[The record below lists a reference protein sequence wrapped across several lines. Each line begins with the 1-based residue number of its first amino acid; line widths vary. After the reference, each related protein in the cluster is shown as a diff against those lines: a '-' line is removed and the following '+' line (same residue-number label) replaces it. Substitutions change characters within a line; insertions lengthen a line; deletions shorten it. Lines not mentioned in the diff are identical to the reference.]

1 LRRRLPDLTTH
12 TPAAVTIAALFNWS
26 EHMDNDESVDRYQK
40 RMDAIL
46 AEYKLGI
53 DEINKRYEKQAIEEI
68 DKMARSI
75 VNKCLAAF
83 AVLLAII
90 AAAIKCS

>member
-1 LRRRLPDLTTH
+1 M
-12 TPAAVTIAALFNWS
+12 N
-26 EHMDNDESVDRYQK
+26 NDEAVDRHQK

-46 AEYKLGI
+46 DEYKRGI
-53 DEINKRYEKQAIEEI
+53 DEINKRYEKQAVEEI

-83 AVLLAII
+83 AVLLAVI
-90 AAAIKCS
+90 AAIIKFG

>member
-1 LRRRLPDLTTH
+1 MH
-12 TPAAVTIAALFNWS
+12 
-26 EHMDNDESVDRYQK
+26 NDEAVDRYQK

-53 DEINKRYEKQAIEEI
+53 DEINKRYEKQAVEEI
-68 DKMARSI
+68 DKMARNI

-83 AVLLAII
+83 ALLLAII